1 MVKKGDT
8 IDDVIKYVEFR
19 VQHLRLERE
28 KIPYYVEQKKIQKA
42 IDKLTSKISEL
53 EHTKK
58 ILHEDIKNHAKY
70 EWNKWQHLK
79 KMKAMINR
87 EKEENNRSNKL
98 SQQGLGNKK

>member
-19 VQHLRLERE
+19 IQHLRLERE
-28 KIPYYVEQKKIQKA
+28 KVPYYVDKNKIQKSV
-42 IDKLTSKISEL
+42 DKLSSKISEL

-58 ILHEDIKNHAKY
+58 ILHEDIKECSKY

-87 EKEENNRSNKL
+87 EKEESKGKKL
-98 SQQGLGNKK
+98 TEKEV